1 MENTNDSK
9 KMQIKSHGWHDVT
22 LTGNLLTG
30 DTYKVIDFI
39 KKYLGGK
46 WDGQHKG
53 WRVDLEKV
61 AAHINDTGTTLTS
74 R

>member
-1 MENTNDSK
+1 MNTTPKN
-9 KMQIKSHGWHDVT
+9 MQIKHHGWHNVT

-30 DTYKVIDFI
+30 DTFAIKDFI
-39 KKYLGGK
+39 KKYLDGK

-53 WRVDLEKV
+53 WIVDLEKV
-61 AAHINDTGTTLTS
+61 AKYANADGTSLMV